1 MPKHPVT
8 DTRVQF
14 SGRFDYKDFY
24 EFLFNV
30 VAANGYVITSES
42 HSQKDKGGFEK
53 VEVEWVFE
61 RLIDDYTK
69 FVIKLHMIILHLR
82 DVVVKKDGEEFKT
95 KEGDVDLTMAGVVVT
110 DRQGLWEKNKF
121 LEVLRDFYERYLFK
135 RTLES
140 YQIEVYNDVFLFEN
154 EVKSFFTMPRF
165 M

>member
-1 MPKHPVT
+1 MPKHSVT

-30 VAANGYVITSES
+30 VAANGYVITDES

-53 VEVEWVFE
+53 VEVEWSFE
-61 RLIDDYTK
+61 RLVDDYTK
-69 FVIKLHMIILHLR
+69 FVIKLHLLIRNLR
-82 DVVVKKDGEEFKT
+82 DVVVKKGGDEVRV
-95 KEGDVDLTMAGVVVT
+95 KEGDVDLTMEGVVVT

-135 RTLES
+135 PTLES